1 LKAWKAIFA
10 ALAVAAVGA
19 PATASARDL
28 GPAEGLR
35 STADSLLSCTAPIFE
50 NPFAAFG
57 DDFDYVLA
65 PNGSF
70 ESDGGWQL
78 DDGAGIVAGND
89 PFDLR
94 SGPDGSV
101 LSLPEG
107 SSATSA
113 LMCVDPTYP
122 TARFPVRARGE
133 RTAIRVEVAYPW
145 SRWGSD
151 FRKSDSF
158 KVSGDEGWTLS
169 PHLDLDPDRGG
180 TGPDWRPMAIRLIA
194 RNGPDGNGA
203 VIDDVYVDPRMKG

>member
-1 LKAWKAIFA
+1 MAAAAHREGTSELKAWKAIFA

-19 PATASARDL
+19 PATTSARDL

-94 SGPDGSV
+94 SGPDGSM

-107 SSATSA
+107 ASATSA

-122 TARFPVRARGE
+122 TARFPVRARG
-133 RTAIRVEVAYPW
+133 
-145 SRWGSD
+145 
-151 FRKSDSF
+151 
-158 KVSGDEGWTLS
+158 
-169 PHLDLDPDRGG
+169 
-180 TGPDWRPMAIRLIA
+180 
-194 RNGPDGNGA
+194 
-203 VIDDVYVDPRMKG
+203 